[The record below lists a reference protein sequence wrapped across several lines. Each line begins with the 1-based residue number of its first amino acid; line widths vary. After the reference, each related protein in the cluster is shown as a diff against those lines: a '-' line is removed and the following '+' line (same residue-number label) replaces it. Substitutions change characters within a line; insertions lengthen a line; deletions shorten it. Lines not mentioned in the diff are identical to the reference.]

1 MGMDCLTPWIM
12 ASLLYIEEVL
22 VVMKPKLPPDF
33 QTYQERD
40 AWFTENADY
49 FTVVKKDGVGHVAR
63 DEVNTLAD
71 AEALAKTRQTIS
83 GGRYLIYAVVGEQ
96 SAFVKTVP

>member
-1 MGMDCLTPWIM
+1 
-12 ASLLYIEEVL
+12 
-22 VVMKPKLPPDF
+22 MKPKPLPDF

-40 AWFTENADY
+40 KWFTENADY

-63 DEVNTLAD
+63 DEVTTLAG
-71 AEALAKTRQTIS
+71 AEALAKTRQIIS